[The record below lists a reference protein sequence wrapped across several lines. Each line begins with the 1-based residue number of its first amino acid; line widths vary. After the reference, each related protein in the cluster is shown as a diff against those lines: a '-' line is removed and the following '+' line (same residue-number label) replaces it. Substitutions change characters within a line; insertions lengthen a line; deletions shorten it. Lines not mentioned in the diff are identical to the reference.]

1 MRALSNV
8 SLPRTAQSQDF
19 HRSQAERANESR
31 LNQNFHLL
39 QGSIAEM
46 EIIED
51 SLDKRIQKLEN
62 PAFSPAIE
70 SVSDSTNWRVVK
82 YNTGDTFLYEKT
94 PNIVMTPSTAEGALY
109 TAFSNIDYPFTFSSV
124 DNIQI
129 TGFGDVIPV
138 VMATSN
144 SGFSFK
150 IFATDNT
157 PKTFSLFISVHGK
170 V

>member
-8 SLPRTAQSQDF
+8 SLPRVAANNEHNKQS
-19 HRSQAERANESR
+19 AERSNESR
-31 LNQNFHLL
+31 LNQNFRII
-39 QGSIAEM
+39 QGTVAEM
-46 EIIED
+46 EVIED
-51 SLDKRIQKLEN
+51 GLDKRIQKLEN
-62 PAFSPAIE
+62 PAFSPAID

-82 YNTGDTFLYEKT
+82 YNTGDAFLYEQT
-94 PNIVMTPSTAEGALY
+94 ANIVMTPSTAAGALY
-109 TAFSNIDYPFTFSSV
+109 TAFSSINYPFTFKSV

>member
-1 MRALSNV
+1 MRALSGI
-8 SLPRTAQSQDF
+8 SLPRVAANNEHNKQS
-19 HRSQAERANESR
+19 AERSNESR
-31 LNQNFHLL
+31 LNQNFRII
-39 QGSIAEM
+39 QGTIAEM
-46 EIIED
+46 EVNMSAYD
-51 SLDKRIQKLEN
+51 SRIKKLEDA
-62 PAFSPAIE
+62 PVGIE
-70 SVSDSTNWRVVK
+70 IDSISDSVNWRVVK
-82 YNTGDTFLYEKT
+82 YNTGDAFLYEQT
-94 PNIVMTPSTAEGALY
+94 ANIVMTPSTAAGALY
-109 TAFSNIDYPFTFSSV
+109 TAFSNIDYPFTFKSV

-144 SGFSFK
+144 SGFSYK

>member
-1 MRALSNV
+1 MKALSNV
-8 SLPRTAQSQDF
+8 SLPRIAQSQDF
-19 HRSQAERANESR
+19 HKSQAERANESR

-62 PAFSPAIE
+62 PAFSPAID
-70 SVSDSTNWRVVK
+70 SVSDITNWRVVK
-82 YNTGDTFLYEKT
+82 YNTGDAFIYEQT
-94 PNIVMTPSTAEGALY
+94 PNIVMTPSTAAGALY
-109 TAFSNIDYPFTFSSV
+109 TAFSNIDYPFTFKSV